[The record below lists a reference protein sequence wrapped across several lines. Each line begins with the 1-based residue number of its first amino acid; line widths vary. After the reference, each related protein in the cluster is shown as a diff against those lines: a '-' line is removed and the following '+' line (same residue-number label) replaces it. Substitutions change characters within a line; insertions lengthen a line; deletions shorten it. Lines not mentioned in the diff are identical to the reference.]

1 MTVLQEQKQAEG
13 LTGYCIFT
21 AQKNRRTQRELQW

>member
-1 MTVLQEQKQAEG
+1 MTVLQEQKQTEG

-21 AQKNRRTQRELQW
+21 AQKSTTNTA